1 MKNTKKIF
9 IGVMLLLASFFV
21 MACGNKDVKQGSNQ
35 TEKES
40 TANEVSEVKKYTE
53 GINMC
58 SMYSGTSYTIRES
71 IEFTIGGQSD
81 LHDDVFAFL
90 AYRKTDDKYTTL
102 IGRIDYTDLASAD
115 GEGELGA
122 VVDEGEFPAELVSY
136 VELEFSSD
144 YAIKRFCFDE
154 NNIYVLGFTMCD
166 GKFVY

>member
-1 MKNTKKIF
+1 
-9 IGVMLLLASFFV
+9 MLYVFR
-21 MACGNKDVKQGSNQ
+21 NKLYHKGEHRVHHRRPVG
-35 TEKES
+35 
-40 TANEVSEVKKYTE
+40 
-53 GINMC
+53 
-58 SMYSGTSYTIRES
+58 
-71 IEFTIGGQSD
+71 

-166 GKFVY
+166 GKFVYSLWTFEMMEALKRM